1 MADVPMTLALPSG
14 ETVEIEMPDDV
25 PIGDLIPDFVSELR
39 LPTTGSD
46 GAAVVYRIHAKGLA
60 RELESSETVAA
71 SGVPHGSVLLIAP
84 FAVAGAAATAS
95 MTGAAATASRAAV

>member
-14 ETVEIEMPDDV
+14 QTVEIEMPDDV
-25 PIGDLIPDFVSELR
+25 PIGELIPDFVSELR

-60 RELESSETVAA
+60 REMDSSETLA
-71 SGVPHGSVLLIAP
+71 SSGAPHNSVLLIAP
-84 FAVAGAAATAS
+84 FAVAGAVPSARRSATR
-95 MTGAAATASRAAV
+95 TAG